1 MELSFEETE
10 RSGRVMVISDL
21 SYWQVI
27 RQKYENEYSV
37 RLNER
42 EAAQLINFGKQSLEV
57 GKNTCCIRQTEP
69 PKAPWWK
76 IAWEWVL
83 TRGH

>member
-10 RSGRVMVISDL
+10 RSGRMLVISEL
-21 SYWQVI
+21 HYWHI
-27 RQKYENEYSV
+27 KPTGTESASV